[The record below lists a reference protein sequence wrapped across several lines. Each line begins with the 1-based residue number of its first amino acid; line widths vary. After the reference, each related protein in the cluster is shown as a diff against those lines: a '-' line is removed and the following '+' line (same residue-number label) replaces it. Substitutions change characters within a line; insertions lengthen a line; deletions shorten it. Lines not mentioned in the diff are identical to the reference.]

1 MKQKIKQFFKAIN
14 IEIKDI
20 NLINQV
26 INHKS
31 YDHNC
36 NYEKLEFL
44 GDRVLGLIISKTL
57 IDLYPNEKVGFLDK
71 KLSTLVNKKTC
82 YLVGKKLNLE
92 KFINVGNTSNKNLI
106 ESKIISDCCEALIGA
121 IYLEHGL
128 NITNKYVLNL
138 WNEYINIK
146 TDKLVDSKTQLQEYS
161 LKKFK
166 LLPIYKTI
174 SNEGPKHKPNF
185 IVGVKLKNTKYVQG
199 KGSSKKEAEQSAAET
214 LIKLFKI

>member
-14 IEIKDI
+14 IEINDI

-82 YLVGKKLNLE
+82 CLVGKKLNLE

-146 TDKLVDSKTQLQEYS
+146 TDKLIDSKTQLQEYS

-174 SNEGPKHKPNF
+174 SNEGPKHKPIF

>member
-14 IEIKDI
+14 IEINDI

-138 WNEYINIK
+138 WNEYINKK
-146 TDKLVDSKTQLQEYS
+146 TDKLLDSKTQLQEYS

>member
-14 IEIKDI
+14 IEINDI

>member
-14 IEIKDI
+14 IEINDI

-82 YLVGKKLNLE
+82 CLVGKKLNLE

-138 WNEYINIK
+138 WNEYINKK

-185 IVGVKLKNTKYVQG
+185 IVGVKLKNTEYVQG
-199 KGSSKKEAEQSAAET
+199 KGSSKKEAEQSAAAT

>member
-185 IVGVKLKNTKYVQG
+185 IVGVKLKNPKYVQG

>member
-14 IEIKDI
+14 IEINDI

-92 KFINVGNTSNKNLI
+92 KFINVGNTSNKNFI

-138 WNEYINIK
+138 WNEYINKK

-174 SNEGPKHKPNF
+174 SNEGPKHKPIF